1 MIGKITLMDTGVAGK
16 GACKDIVEG
25 RYRCDR

>member
-1 MIGKITLMDTGVAGK
+1 MIGKIMLVDTGVTGE